1 MRCFPE
7 RTPPRPFLAHSFDEE
22 ASKRTINIECGR
34 VGLPFRT
41 PPATPPLPPPQSYE
55 PPGRGNK
62 SSQPAPTHPGIRPL
76 PPRPSCMC
84 FPLWR
89 PTQPRKPL
97 GCTFFHLST
106 SHSWP
111 VMTFQYVPRGKFLT
125 LLCTGASN
133 PNVALDFRA
142 GLQNKHVKIF
152 FSQKLPERFTAIHVI
167 FTPFKTSIYPLTYIL
182 SKLSSLAFNI
192 QICFCFILASLT
204 APAWN

>member
-1 MRCFPE
+1 MIGGVCR
-7 RTPPRPFLAHSFDEE
+7 FLA
-22 ASKRTINIECGR
+22 
-34 VGLPFRT
+34 VL
-41 PPATPPLPPPQSYE
+41 Q
-55 PPGRGNK
+55 
-62 SSQPAPTHPGIRPL
+62 
-76 PPRPSCMC
+76 C

-97 GCTFFHLST
+97 GCTFFHLSA

-167 FTPFKTSIYPLTYIL
+167 FTPFKTSIYPFTYIL
-182 SKLSSLAFNI
+182 SKLSSLVFNI